1 MPKKQEFKTENVFAN
16 QAFDFTKP
24 MVPLQKESKPV

>member
-1 MPKKQEFKTENVFAN
+1 MMMGKKQEFKTENVFAN

-24 MVPLQKESKPV
+24 MAPQQ